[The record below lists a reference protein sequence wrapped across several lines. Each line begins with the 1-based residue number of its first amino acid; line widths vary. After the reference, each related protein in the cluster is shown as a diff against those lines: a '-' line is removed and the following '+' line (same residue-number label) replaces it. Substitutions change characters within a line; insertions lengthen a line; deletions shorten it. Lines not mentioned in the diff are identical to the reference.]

1 MTSLRP
7 SPSSILVFTVAVG
20 FVLTSCDGSNQ
31 YGELPPDEAADRIQA
46 SMDDFGENLRTL
58 EEGRFSSATKTL
70 FDLENG
76 TAMATD
82 WASRLL
88 SELEAVT
95 VKTDHFFSLEAGTG
109 EFGWDGP
116 NQTWATESAADDLIL
131 HFPLEEGAKN
141 DATFTLRN
149 YVQQEFSVD
158 EEPMVVPTEIDV
170 VGSVNDTEIFSV
182 RLSNVQLETHDGMNT
197 PIPESLSLTLFTAP
211 YTHRLEVTKRSL
223 ASYDVSYELRSDDE
237 MVAGASAN
245 VVLTLTGDEPIGIGR
260 VEELVGQAQIGSHLV
275 VPFSLEPRPVAETDD
290 PSGEMINDHLDAS
303 VRYQDR
309 EAASLRYDKP
319 DDTIEFVYSDGSTD
333 VVSQLL
339 SDFIQEM
346 EDVWRAYPTPTSLSS
361 TAKTGSAP

>member
-7 SPSSILVFTVAVG
+7 SLCSILVFTVAFG
-20 FVLTSCDGSNQ
+20 FVLVSCDGSDQ
-31 YGELPPDEAADRIQA
+31 HGELPPDEAADRIQA
-46 SMDDFGENLRTL
+46 SMDDFGANLRTL
-58 EEGRFSSATKTL
+58 EEGRFSSSTKTFFGL
-70 FDLENG
+70 KNG
-76 TAMATD
+76 TATAAD

-109 EFGWDGP
+109 EFAWDGP
-116 NQTWATESAADDLIL
+116 NQTWGTESVADDLIL

-149 YVQQEFSVD
+149 YVQEEFTVD
-158 EEPMVVPTEIDV
+158 DEPMVVPTEIDAS
-170 VGSVNDTEIFSV
+170 GSVNDTEIFSL
-182 RLSNVQLETHDGMNT
+182 RLSNVRLGTYDGLNT
-197 PIPESLSLTLFTAP
+197 PVPESLSLTLFTAP

-237 MVAGASAN
+237 GGAGVSAN

-275 VPFSLEPRPVAETDD
+275 VPFSLEPRAVAETDD
-290 PSGEMINDHLDAS
+290 PSGVMINDHLDVG

-319 DDTIEFVYSDGSTD
+319 TDTIEFVYSDGSTD

-346 EDVWRAYPTPTSLSS
+346 KDVWRTYPTPTSLSS
-361 TAKTGSAP
+361 TTKTETAQ